1 MAEKEILLE
10 VQNLQKA
17 DTTRFGETFLLKRLV
32 CHAQCLGMMD
42 VPDQYPYEVT
52 GRQKTCID
60 KLY

>member
-1 MAEKEILLE
+1 MLE

-17 DTTRFGETFLLKRLV
+17 DTTRFGETFLLKCLV
-32 CHAQCLGMMD
+32 CHAKCLGMMD